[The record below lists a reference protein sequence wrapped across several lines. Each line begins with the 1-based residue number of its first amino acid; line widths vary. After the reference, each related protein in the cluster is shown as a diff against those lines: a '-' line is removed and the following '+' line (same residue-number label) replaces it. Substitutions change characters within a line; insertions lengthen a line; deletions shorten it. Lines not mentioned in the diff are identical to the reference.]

1 MLKNLLLVG
10 AGGALGA
17 MARYFLFTL
26 LKNSHFPFA
35 TLVINITGSFGIGL
49 LFALSMKQHF
59 LPASAMLFL
68 ATGIC
73 GGFTTFS
80 AFSLENLE
88 LMQNGKL
95 LLSFIY
101 IAASVLLG
109 LGACWLGFKIFQA

>member
-1 MLKNLLLVG
+1 MLKNLLFVG
-10 AGGALGA
+10 AGGAAGA
-17 MARYFLFTL
+17 MARYFLFTVI
-26 LKNSHFPFA
+26 KSSHFPLA
-35 TLVINITGSFGIGL
+35 TLVINITGSFVIGL

-59 LPASAMLFL
+59 LPASVMLFL

-88 LMQNGKL
+88 LMRNGKW
-95 LLSFIY
+95 LLSFTY
-101 IAASVLLG
+101 IAASVLFG